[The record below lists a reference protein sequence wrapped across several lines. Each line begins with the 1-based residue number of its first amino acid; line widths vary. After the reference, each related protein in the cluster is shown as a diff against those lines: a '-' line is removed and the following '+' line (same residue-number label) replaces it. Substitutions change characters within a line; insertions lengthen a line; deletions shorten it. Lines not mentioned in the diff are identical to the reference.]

1 MLVPTPDDA
10 RLRCDLL
17 LALGDVQRRAG
28 IATYRDTV
36 AQAVATARALADGE
50 RLALAVLTNARP
62 GGLFASANAVDA
74 ELIALYEEA
83 AAALGGA
90 DSLLRARLLGQL
102 AVELVHTQDRDRRD
116 ALSHEAIAIARRLGD
131 RSGLA
136 QVLVLRLYAIN
147 DPFTLAERLGLI
159 AELTELASELGS
171 SELGWHAANHRSG
184 ALLESGDIAGA
195 ERALSE
201 TERLAGALRQPYYAW
216 IARMGRAMLAVM
228 RGAADA
234 EAQALST
241 FELGTAAG
249 QPDAASA
256 FGAELSNVR
265 HNAGRSVELVDATQA
280 TVEAQPHNP
289 AWRAVLARTY
299 CEIDRPAEAREQ
311 IDILRRDGVRLLP
324 NWVWTAY
331 MVCLSDAVCDMRRRC
346 CTRRSSRSP
355 GRWTSSR

>member
-1 MLVPTPDDA
+1 VLVPTPDDA

-201 TERLAGALRQPYYAW
+201 TERLAGALRQPYS
-216 IARMGRAMLAVM
+216 M
-228 RGAADA
+228 RGSPGWGGRCSPSCA
-234 EAQALST
+234 ERQT
-241 FELGTAAG
+241 
-249 QPDAASA
+249 PK
-256 FGAELSNVR
+256 
-265 HNAGRSVELVDATQA
+265 H
-280 TVEAQPHNP
+280 
-289 AWRAVLARTY
+289 
-299 CEIDRPAEAREQ
+299 
-311 IDILRRDGVRLLP
+311 RL
-324 NWVWTAY
+324 
-331 MVCLSDAVCDMRRRC
+331 C
-346 CTRRSSRSP
+346 RRSSSVRPRDSRTPPPLSGPSSRTSGTTPAVASSSSTRRKRPSRPSRTTRRGEPSWRVPTARSIDP
-355 GRWTSSR
+355 PRRESRSTSSDGTASVFFRTGCGPPTWCA